1 MGQKFDKVK
10 MGSYLRQAQARMN
23 IYRGKRLMKIAK
35 TKDDICRHLEQ
46 GQEVNAKIWCETL
59 INDENMI
66 PVFDVISTMCD
77 QVNGR
82 LTQIEKFG

>member
-35 TKDDICRHLEQ
+35 TKDDICRHLE
-46 GQEVNAKIWCETL
+46 
-59 INDENMI
+59 
-66 PVFDVISTMCD
+66 
-77 QVNGR
+77 
-82 LTQIEKFG
+82 